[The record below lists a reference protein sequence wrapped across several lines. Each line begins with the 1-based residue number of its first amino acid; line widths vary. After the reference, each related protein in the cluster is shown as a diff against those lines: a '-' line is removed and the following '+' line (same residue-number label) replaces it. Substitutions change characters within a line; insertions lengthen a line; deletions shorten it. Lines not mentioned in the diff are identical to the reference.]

1 MQRNIFIL
9 FVLLVLYNSCKHD
22 VPEQPCKDYLVPSE
36 GFKVY
41 EISDLSSLSNEP
53 DIKLETDTIFLDAT
67 FRAILPY
74 DKYTWTIGADTT
86 RRYGK
91 QVHLYFSNPN
101 GWGLIRVTMIGE
113 RKPNLLCN
121 PLDDGVDTF
130 TKTVYNV
137 PINQLG
143 YYGTY
148 EGYDVEKP
156 DSIYRL
162 DIRQTDFEKDWTM
175 GIDSIKS
182 DCDIFPGDPNTP
194 YFYRLVAW
202 TRAHTFYGDCSCNNF
217 LYGVYNK
224 KQNIISIKR
233 FYIEKP
239 SNKKTTRLF
248 IGHKI

>member
-1 MQRNIFIL
+1 M
-9 FVLLVLYNSCKHD
+9 
-22 VPEQPCKDYLVPSE
+22 VPTE

-41 EISDLSSLSNEP
+41 EILDLSAFSNES
-53 DIKLETDTIFLDAT
+53 DIELETDTIFRDAT

-148 EGYDVEKP
+148 EGYDVENP
-156 DSIYRL
+156 DSIYRI
-162 DIRQTDFEKDWTM
+162 DIRQTNFEKNWTLAV
-175 GIDSIKS
+175 DSIKS
-182 DCDIFPGDPNTP
+182 YCDIFPGDPNSP
-194 YFYRLVAW
+194 YYYRVEVDA
-202 TRAHTFYGDCSCNNF
+202 RAHTFLGQRSCAGS
-217 LYGVYNK
+217 LYGQYNK
-224 KQNIISIKR
+224 KTNQIFIKR
-233 FYIEKP
+233 FFTEKP
-239 SNKKTTRLF
+239 SNKWVSKIF

>member
-1 MQRNIFIL
+1 M
-9 FVLLVLYNSCKHD
+9 
-22 VPEQPCKDYLVPSE
+22 
-36 GFKVY
+36 Y
-41 EISDLSSLSNEP
+41 EILDLSTFSKES
-53 DIKLETDTIFLDAT
+53 DIELETDTIFRDAT

-74 DKYTWTIGADTT
+74 DKYTWIIGADTT

-101 GWGLIRVTMIGE
+101 GWGLVRVTMIGE

-137 PINQLG
+137 PIGQLG

-156 DSIYRL
+156 DSVYRI
-162 DIRQTDFEKDWTM
+162 DIRQITGFEKDWTM

-182 DCDIFPGDPNTP
+182 DCIIIPGDPNTP
-194 YFYRLVAW
+194 YFYRLIAVP
-202 TRAHTFYGDCSCNNF
+202 RAHTFFGDCDCNNY

-224 KQNIISIKR
+224 KKNIISIKR
-233 FYIEKP
+233 SYIERP
-239 SNKKTTRLF
+239 SNNKVTRLF